1 MYKFFPATL
10 MTWIDLKEFDL
21 IKNTSNSS
29 KGCVLKVDTE
39 YPKELRELQ
48 NDFPLAAYKIEI
60 KREMLPEYQ
69 IKIDDLYIFPIG
81 NVKNISALLVK

>member
-1 MYKFFPATL
+1 MYKFFPAIL

-29 KGCVLKVDTE
+29 KGCVLKVDIE

-69 IKIDDLYIFPIG
+69 IKIDDL
-81 NVKNISALLVK
+81 